1 MDITIMVSHRKEES
15 WANLLIVTNATVD
28 LIQMIMIIILAEE
41 RNVSRVI
48 AVIVLE
54 IVEVTLLFKCS
65 VYVYVRFMEKLIIGV
80 IGLDPILAWIYLQNV
95 QKHFPEFFKEVEN
108 SHKKESN
115 RGDRRSIVAKYRWG
129 VAKCPVCGEY
139 VNISVTFD
147 RQKRK
152 KDE

>member
-28 LIQMIMIIILAEE
+28 LIQIIMIIILAEE

-54 IVEVTLLFKCS
+54 IVKVTLLFKCA
-65 VYVYVRFMEKLIIGV
+65 VYVYVRFMEKLIIG
-80 IGLDPILAWIYLQNV
+80 IIRLDPILVWIYLQNL
-95 QKHFPEFFKEVEN
+95 QIIFPN
-108 SHKKESN
+108 SLRKSKTATRKNQS
-115 RGDRRSIVAKYRWG
+115 RGDRRPIVAKYRWG
-129 VAKCPVCGEY
+129 VAKCQVYGEY
-139 VNISVTFD
+139 VNISVTLN

>member
-15 WANLLIVTNATVD
+15 WANRLIVTNATVD

-54 IVEVTLLFKCS
+54 IVEVTLLFKCA
-65 VYVYVRFMEKLIIGV
+65 VYVYVRFMEKLIIG
-80 IGLDPILAWIYLQNV
+80 IIRLDPILAWIFPNSLRKSKTATRKNQN
-95 QKHFPEFFKEVEN
+95 
-108 SHKKESN
+108 
-115 RGDRRSIVAKYRWG
+115 RDDRRSIVAKYRWG
-129 VAKCPVCGEY
+129 VAKCQVCGEY
-139 VNISVTFD
+139 VNLSVTLN

-152 KDE
+152 KEE

>member
-15 WANLLIVTNATVD
+15 WANRLIVTNATVH

-54 IVEVTLLFKCS
+54 IVEATLLFKCA
-65 VYVYVRFMEKLIIGV
+65 VYVYVRFMEKLIIG
-80 IGLDPILAWIYLQNV
+80 IIRLDPILAWIYLQNL
-95 QKHFPEFFKEVEN
+95 QIIFPN
-108 SHKKESN
+108 SLRKSKTATRKNQN

-129 VAKCPVCGEY
+129 VAKCQVCGEY
-139 VNISVTFD
+139 VNISVTLN